1 MPKND
6 SMISAP
12 RNRSGSTATVL
23 VRIGR
28 NALRNTWR
36 NSTTVSERPFERAVR
51 T

>member
-6 SMISAP
+6 SMMSAP
-12 RNRSGSTATVL
+12 RKSSGSTATVL
-23 VRIGR
+23 VRIGSS
-28 NALRNTWR
+28 ALRSTCR